1 MKTKERQR
9 DGVTILA
16 FEGPLTI
23 GAGDLTLRDTIKE
36 ALDEGARKLLV
47 DLSHASKID
56 SSGIGELVAAYA
68 RATNRG
74 AKLKLLHLSPKLK
87 DLLTI
92 TQLIKV
98 FEIFEDESEAIASFH

>member
-1 MKTKERQR
+1 MKTMERER
-9 DGVTILA
+9 DGVKILS

-23 GAGDLTLRDTIKE
+23 GAGDLALRDAISE
-36 ALDEGARKLLV
+36 ALDEGARNLLV
-47 DLSHASKID
+47 DLSRASKID
-56 SSGIGELVAAYA
+56 SSGIGELLAAYT

-74 AKLKLLHLSPKLK
+74 CKLKLLHLSAKLK

-98 FEIFEDESEAIASFH
+98 FDIFEDEKEAVASFR